1 MSRDPKVVAVV
12 LSCCGLLFA
21 PATTVAQLLFQPSHI
36 DTFAPGEVAVRM
48 DTGDVDGDG
57 YPDLV
62 SISGGAFALLT
73 GNGVTGFDAPSPL
86 AVGIGGEDLRLAD
99 LDGDLDADLM
109 VVSAAESKLHVLL
122 ADGTGGFGPAASIDL
137 SATPTKSVV
146 DRDVDG
152 DGDIDVVVVAPDDI
166 RFFLNDGAGQL
177 TPGPVKVDFLGGF
190 PFLDAIPA
198 SLNGDGFPDLIISK
212 GLQSDPRADVY
223 LGQDGGGFAFT
234 QHFTDAEVHAVGDL
248 DGDGDLDLIE
258 TSHHVLQ
265 SVKVRSHLNAGDGT
279 FTSGPQ
285 TDIQFLVAFGTD
297 LDLQQLNDDRLA
309 DLVVVNSDDFVPPG
323 PEVWMLAGDGT
334 GAFTMPG
341 ARVTLTQT
349 SSITQAWVGPC
360 ADIDLDG
367 RLDVTALIAPLG
379 ATRLAV
385 TMNRTYPARGP
396 LLDLGHQLSSTAT
409 GYPVQLLEGPIAP
422 GGQFS
427 ITLFSGPKGTFNN
440 LLVVGL
446 SVLDAPFKGGTLV
459 PNPYQVFGPF
469 LTNFDGEVVISPT
482 WPAVLPSG
490 VQIVTQF
497 WFPAPAV
504 AGFAATSGL
513 LITTP

>member
-1 MSRDPKVVAVV
+1 MSRDPTVGGVV

-21 PATTVAQLLFQPSHI
+21 PATTIAQLLFQPSHI
-36 DTFAPGEVAVRM
+36 DNFAPGEVAVRM

-62 SISGGAFALLT
+62 SISGGAPALLT

-86 AVGIGGEDLRLAD
+86 AVGISGEDLRLAD

-152 DGDIDVVVVAPDDI
+152 DGDIDAIVVAPDDV
-166 RFFLNDGAGQL
+166 RFFLNDGAGRL
-177 TPGPVKVDFLGGF
+177 TPGPEMVDFLAGF
-190 PFLDAIPA
+190 PFLGAIPA
-198 SLNGDGFPDLIISK
+198 SLNGDDFPDLVISK
-212 GLQSDPRADVY
+212 GVQSDPRSDIY
-223 LGQDGGGFAFT
+223 LGQDGGGWAWT
-234 QHFTDAEVHAVGDL
+234 QHLSDAEVHAVGDL

-258 TSHHVLQ
+258 TSHHLLQ
-265 SVKVRSHLNAGDGT
+265 SVEVRSHLNAGDGT
-279 FTSGPQ
+279 LTPGPQ
-285 TDIQFLVAFGTD
+285 TDLQFGVAFGTD
-297 LDLQQLNDDRLA
+297 LDLQQLDDDGLA

-323 PEVWMLAGDGT
+323 PEAWMLAGDGR
-334 GAFTMPG
+334 GAFSMPG

-349 SSITQAWVGPC
+349 SSVTLAWVGPC
-360 ADIDLDG
+360 TDIDMDG
-367 RLDVTALIAPLG
+367 RLDVSALIAPLG

-385 TMNRTYPARGP
+385 MMNSTYRAGGP

-409 GYPVQLLEGPIAP
+409 GYPVQCFTGAVAA
-422 GGQFS
+422 GGQFT
-427 ITLFSGPKGTFNN
+427 IDLLSGPKGKFTN

-459 PNPYQVFGPF
+459 PNPFQVLGPF
-469 LTNFDGEVVISPT
+469 LTDFDGHVAISPM
-482 WPAVLPSG
+482 WPLVLPSG